1 MKISGLVLAASCG
14 LSLAAGGQQVKD
26 RKASLVDVAE
36 RQAVLKSTDDS
47 LLRAAKI
54 GLASCLSL
62 DPVAAPKG
70 RMTIPHHYLNGSS
83 GPINPEEKA
92 ATAVYSAFEK
102 RITAGMNQYV
112 ATGSHREAGCALAQ
126 LDAWAKA
133 GALLDYDRDE
143 SSQAWYQVEWTL
155 SSAGVTDSVLVADA
169 TLDAGQQKRVTDWLD
184 AAARKDIEQERPKD
198 TANNHH
204 YWRALA
210 ATSVGVAAG
219 DDKLFQ
225 FGVDT
230 YKEAIGELD
239 ANGAFPKEMAR
250 HENATHYQGFAL
262 QPLVVI
268 AQFAARQG
276 VDLYGYKAHGKT
288 LRDAIVFFGRAVDDP
303 GLIKQY
309 TEDEQ
314 KAEFGAGDFSEFA
327 FYAARFGTDG
337 LPASIVR
344 GLQRPVTETRIG
356 GSTTILAGK

>member
-1 MKISGLVLAASCG
+1 MKSVAVVLTVVCG
-14 LSLAAGGQQVKD
+14 LGVAGGQQVKD
-26 RKASLVDVAE
+26 RKASVLDVAE
-36 RQAVLKSTDDS
+36 RRAEMKSTDDT
-47 LLRAAKI
+47 LLKAAKR
-54 GLASCLSL
+54 GLGSCLSL
-62 DPVAAPKG
+62 DPVAPPEG

-83 GPINPEEKA
+83 GPINPAEKQ
-92 ATAVYSAFEK
+92 ATAVYAAFEK

-112 ATGSHREAGCALAQ
+112 ATGSQQESACALAQ
-126 LDAWAKA
+126 MDAWAKA

-143 SSQAWYQVEWTL
+143 SSQAWYQVEWTV
-155 SSAGVTDSVLVADA
+155 SAAGVTDSVLVTDA
-169 TLDAGQQKRVTDWLD
+169 TLDADRQKRVTEWLVN
-184 AAARKDIEQERPKD
+184 AARKDIAHERPKD

-219 DDKLFQ
+219 DDMLFQ
-225 FGVDT
+225 FGVET

-276 VDLYGYKAHGKT
+276 VDLYGYSANGRT

-303 GLIKQY
+303 TLVKQY
-309 TEDEQ
+309 TTDEQ
-314 KAEFGAGDFSEFA
+314 KAEFGAGDFSDFA
-327 FYAARFGTDG
+327 FYVAHFGTGG
-337 LPASIVR
+337 LPASIVK
-344 GLQRPVTETRIG
+344 GLQLPTVETRIG
-356 GSTTILAGK
+356 GSTTVLAGK